1 MSTFCEIANR
11 CVISTEATYEKW
23 NDVQRSC
30 KTESP
35 FLLKSKKLCQ
45 QHWGQRW
52 GNDQRLF
59 IYINVGAS
67 PPPSPTGVRV
77 VYRDASF
84 IVTWKVPPQAYGAVT
99 QYVVLVT
106 ILPDNNQTIY
116 RTELPMLILG
126 KNYTDYE
133 INLLINLK
141 YITIEIILLY
151 SDSLL
156 FQQN

>member
-1 MSTFCEIANR
+1 MKWCSTFMHIWIR
-11 CVISTEATYEKW
+11 F
-23 NDVQRSC
+23 
-30 KTESP
+30 P

-45 QHWGQRW
+45 QHWGQIW
-52 GNDQRLF
+52 DNDQRLF
-59 IYINVGAS
+59 IYINVGAT

-116 RTELPMLILG
+116 RTELPMLIFG

-141 YITIEIILLY
+141 YLTIEIILLY
-151 SDSLL
+151 SDYYSSKISWFKIKVSKWSILSSI
-156 FQQN
+156 